1 MEGPAPL
8 LPMRFDDRLDTALR
22 QRVGGLAAAQIQYSQ
37 LLDLLGT
44 TPAEAR
50 GPLLD
55 AAYARL
61 TELGRIIPAADRA
74 AMLTHG
80 EVRLRSPRL
89 VATLAAHEPQVA
101 QATMRAARLG
111 EDQWLDLIPALSPA
125 ARMAMADCPSP
136 GPRAR
141 TLLARLGVTSRALA
155 FTPPLASQAVAALEA
170 DVAMAAPEPA
180 DTPAPALA
188 PEPAP
193 APAATPTGQ
202 PLWPATPAPLQQ
214 IGALVERIEA
224 FRRARQATPPSPAND
239 APRLPLGEDQPPATP
254 VGSFDFITDTNG
266 RITWADAAV
275 APMMV
280 GRNLAAAPELAAT
293 LRRRLPLRGAG
304 LALDGA
310 ALVAG
315 AWRVDAVARF
325 EAGSG
330 RFTGYHGR
338 MRRPAEAPRPAND
351 EATQLR
357 QVLHELRTPINAVQ
371 GFAEII
377 QQQLFGATPHQYR
390 ALAANIAADAA
401 QILGGFDE
409 LERLARLESGAL
421 ALPAGSC
428 DFAATLHQT
437 LGRLGHG
444 GGALALRATGEPL
457 PVALPEEEAERLCWR
472 LVGTLLAQ
480 NAGAAPLP
488 ATLGRD
494 GDWACL
500 TITLTAALA
509 TLDDAALL
517 RAGAEADEAARGPN
531 LFGTGFALR
540 LVAAEARAAA
550 GQLVRRKELL
560 NLFLPI
566 MPQAHGNHIE
576 GQAGEISGSADA
588 AAINGG

>member
-1 MEGPAPL
+1 MEAPAPL
-8 LPMRFDDRLDTALR
+8 LPTRFDDRLDTALR

-61 TELGRIIPAADRA
+61 AELSRIIPAADRA
-74 AMLTHG
+74 AMLAQG

-89 VATLAAHEPQVA
+89 VAALAAHEPQVA
-101 QATMRAARLG
+101 QAAMRAARLS

-141 TLLARLGVTSRALA
+141 TLLARLGVTSRALPFA
-155 FTPPLASQAVAALEA
+155 PPPVAQAA
-170 DVAMAAPEPA
+170 AAPETGAAVAEPEPA
-180 DTPAPALA
+180 STPAPAA
-188 PEPAP
+188 SAT
-193 APAATPTGQ
+193 PAAQ

-224 FRRARQATPPSPAND
+224 FRRARQAAPPSPAND
-239 APRLPLGEDQPPATP
+239 APRLPLGEDQPPSTP
-254 VGSFDFITDTNG
+254 VRSFDFITDTNG
-266 RITWADAAV
+266 RITWADATV

-377 QQQLFGATPHQYR
+377 QQQLFGATPHHYR

-421 ALPAGSC
+421 ALPVGSC

-437 LGRLGHG
+437 LGRLGNG
-444 GGALALRATGEPL
+444 GNAMALRATAEPL
-457 PVALPEEEAERLCWR
+457 PVALPEDEAERLCWR

-494 GDWACL
+494 GDWVCL
-500 TITLTAALA
+500 TITLPAALA

-517 RAGAEADEAARGPN
+517 QAEADEATRGPN

-540 LVAAEARAAA
+540 LVAAEARAA
-550 GQLVRRKELL
+550 GGHLVRRKELL

-576 GQAGEISGSADA
+576 GQAGEISGSAYA
-588 AAINGG
+588 AAIDRG

>member
-50 GPLLD
+50 GPVLD

-61 TELGRIIPAADRA
+61 AELSRIIPAADRA
-74 AMLTHG
+74 AMLAQG

-101 QATMRAARLG
+101 QATMGAARLS

-141 TLLARLGVTSRALA
+141 TLLARLGVTSRALPSA
-155 FTPPLASQAVAALEA
+155 PTPVAQAVAAPEA
-170 DVAMAAPEPA
+170 EVAVDMAQPEPANTPAPEPI
-180 DTPAPALA
+180 L
-188 PEPAP
+188 AP
-193 APAATPTGQ
+193 APPPAAH

-239 APRLPLGEDQPPATP
+239 APRLPLGEDQPPAAP
-254 VGSFDFITDTNG
+254 VRSFDFVTDTNG
-266 RITWADAAV
+266 RITWADATV

-304 LALDGA
+304 LTLDGA

-338 MRRPAEAPRPAND
+338 MRRPAAAPRPAND

-444 GGALALRATGEPL
+444 GGALALRAKAEPL
-457 PVALPEEEAERLCWR
+457 PVALPEDEAERLCWR

-480 NAGAAPLP
+480 NAGAPPLP

-500 TITLTAALA
+500 TITLPAALA
-509 TLDDAALL
+509 ALDDAALL
-517 RAGAEADEAARGPN
+517 QAGAEADEATRGPN

-540 LVAAEARAAA
+540 LVAAEARAA
-550 GQLVRRKELL
+550 GGHLVRRKELL

-588 AAINGG
+588 AAIKGG